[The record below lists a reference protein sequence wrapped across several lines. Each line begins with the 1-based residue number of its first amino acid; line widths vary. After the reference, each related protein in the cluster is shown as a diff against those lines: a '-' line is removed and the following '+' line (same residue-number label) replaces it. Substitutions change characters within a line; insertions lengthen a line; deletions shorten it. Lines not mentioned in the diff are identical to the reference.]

1 VLTELASVLSRRK
14 EMLQKLATKIGVR
27 GEIIIISATVLTC

>member
-27 GEIIIISATVLTC
+27 GEIIISATVLTC